1 MKNNDQIVLKSKVR
15 GCLNFTK
22 QKGKVNADSDVDG
35 NLNYTSQ
42 ELPDDEKCNNK
53 VSWWTKTHVICV
65 VITTIIA
72 VLGFLVLHNFIKL

>member
-35 NLNYTSQ
+35 NLN
-42 ELPDDEKCNNK
+42 
-53 VSWWTKTHVICV
+53 VSGSAFIPC
-65 VITTIIA
+65 IIQKKA
-72 VLGFLVLHNFIKL
+72 VTAD